1 MYFQRLTTT
10 LLLLLLVS
18 ANVAY
23 AEEKNNELAPQEV
36 LDLRYGETLFNYFQK
51 KYFSAITN
59 LMVAEVRD
67 PIKVQGEDPKLLL
80 GGLYLAYG
88 MHNAASDLFDQIL
101 KSDSLPSTH
110 DRIWYYIAKL
120 RYQKGYLPQAETALL
135 RIKDTL
141 PAEREAERL
150 QMLAN
155 IYMAENKNKE
165 AIEVLR
171 KFRGDSE
178 WEAYAKFNLGV
189 ALVKSGQLDDGIE
202 LLNEVGD
209 LNPAKISH
217 ELNALRDKANLALG
231 FAYLRGN
238 RPKDAVT
245 VFQRIRLTG
254 PLSNKAL
261 LGLGWAYTSL
271 NEYKQAL
278 NPWLELQQRVALDTS
293 VQESMIA
300 IPFVLEKLDKKRLA
314 MSYYDKAIQS
324 YTAEIKR
331 LEGVMQAVQS
341 GELIR
346 AMHPA
351 NLDDETS
358 LPLHTFGLPDSV
370 TAPYLH
376 DMMATNDFQE
386 SYKNLQNLMYL
397 RYVLQHWSTQLP
409 SYELMLSERRKAY
422 YTRLPQVASDER
434 LQQIN
439 VMSEKR
445 DKLAAEIK
453 RIEQDNDGLALLTED
468 EEEQLQTLD
477 KVKKIMQRLAKTQAL
492 SEEQEKYRIMQ
503 GVLYFRTQSEFIPRL
518 WESKRDLIELDRAL
532 EKTKK
537 SKRTLIQAA
546 NNAPKYFQGYNEK
559 IATAKLRIS
568 TLLGRLDSAIRQQ
581 EAQIQKMAIQTLT
594 QRRQQLE
601 NYHVRARFGIARL
614 YDSLV
619 LEKEKPK
626 EANPE
631 PKGDETKS
639 KGVIKDENKAKGDE
653 HVPK

>member
-1 MYFQRLTTT
+1 MT
-10 LLLLLLVS
+10 
-18 ANVAY
+18 
-23 AEEKNNELAPQEV
+23 
-36 LDLRYGETLFNYFQK
+36 
-51 KYFSAITN
+51 
-59 LMVAEVRD
+59 
-67 PIKVQGEDPKLLL
+67 
-80 GGLYLAYG
+80 
-88 MHNAASDLFDQIL
+88 NAASDLFTQIL
-101 KSDSLPSTH
+101 TSDNLPTTH
-110 DRIWYYIAKL
+110 DRVWYYIAKL
-120 RYQKGYLPQAETALL
+120 RYQKGYLPQAEQALL

-155 IYMAENKNKE
+155 IYMAENKYKE

-189 ALVKSGQLDDGIE
+189 ALVKSGQVDEGID
-202 LLNEVGD
+202 LLNDVGELD
-209 LNPAKISH
+209 PLKISH

-231 FAYLRGN
+231 FAFLRNN
-238 RPKDAVT
+238 RPADAVKN
-245 VFQRIRLTG
+245 FQRIRLTG

-271 NEYKQAL
+271 KEYKQAL
-278 NPWLELQQRVALDTS
+278 NPWLELQQRVALDTT

-300 IPFVLEKLDKKRLA
+300 IPYVLEKLDKKRLA
-314 MSYYDKAIQS
+314 MSYYDKAIQA

-331 LEGVMQAVQS
+331 LEGVMQAVQR

-346 AMHPA
+346 AMRPA

-358 LPLHTFGLPDSV
+358 LPMHAFGLPDSV

-376 DMMATNDFQE
+376 DMMATNEFQE

-397 RYVLQHWSTQLP
+397 RYVLHHWSTQLP

-422 YTRLPQVASDER
+422 YTRLPSVASDER
-434 LQQIN
+434 LQSITK
-439 VMSEKR
+439 MSEQR
-445 DKLAAEIK
+445 DKFAAEIK
-453 RIEQDNDGLALLTED
+453 RIEEQNDGLALVTAD
-468 EEEQLQTLD
+468 EEDQLKTLD
-477 KVKKIMQRLAKTQAL
+477 KVKRELQRLAKIQDM
-492 SEEQEKYRIMQ
+492 SEEQEKYRLMQ
-503 GVLYFRTQSEFIPRL
+503 GILYFRTQSDFAPRL
-518 WESKRDLIELDRAL
+518 WQAKRDMIELDRAL

-546 NNAPKYFQGYNEK
+546 NNAPKYFQGYSEK
-559 IATAKLRIS
+559 IATAKQRIS
-568 TLLGRLDSAIRQQ
+568 TLLARLDSAIRQQ
-581 EAQIQKMAIQTLT
+581 ESQIQKMAIQSLV

-619 LEKEKPK
+619 LEKDKDKVEEKGK
-626 EANPE
+626 EKEPNPGE
-631 PKGDETKS
+631 DKS
-639 KGVIKDENKAKGDE
+639 KGDAHGQK
-653 HVPK
+653 